1 MRTLGKFSLETAAA
15 NAAIKSGEL
24 GKLIASTLEKLKP
37 EAAYFGTDDG
47 RRTAFIVFDLKEPSD
62 IPGIAEPWFMATN
75 AKVDFSPVMTAEDV
89 KTGLERAFG

>member
-1 MRTLGKFSLETAAA
+1 MRTLGKFSLETAAG

-24 GKLIASTLEKLKP
+24 AKLVASMMEKLKP
-37 EAAYFGTDDG
+37 EAAYFATENG
-47 RRTAFIVFDLKEPSD
+47 RRTAFVVFDMKEPSD

-75 AKVDFSPVMTAEDV
+75 ASVEFCPVMTAEDV